1 MRSAASWRSLRDF
14 QTPGRSPVQA
24 LNAMIA
30 TPHPLASAAGL
41 EALQSGGNAV
51 DAAVTAVAVLA
62 VVDLAQVGL
71 GGDAFALFSPKGGS
85 KIIALD
91 GAGAAPAAATAFWYR
106 DRGHSVMPNSGAHS
120 VIVPGAVKTWAR
132 LAADHGTRSFAE
144 LLQPAIKIAEQGF
157 PVTARVAMDWRAS
170 ADRLAQDEATASV
183 FLPGGRP
190 PLAGEIF
197 RNPGLA
203 KSLRSIAAGGP
214 DALYEGWIAE
224 DLVATLRKRGG
235 LHAAEDFAG
244 YRCRYVDPIQGDYRG
259 ATIVQCPPSG
269 QGLTALII
277 LKILAEFNAPT
288 GEPIDAAR
296 FHLLSEASKLAYAE
310 RDAWI
315 GDPLHSDIPVE
326 RLLSDAHI
334 QALAARI
341 DPENALSPPAPPLAG
356 DTVYVS
362 VVDRDRN
369 VVSLI
374 SSIFRDFGSGVT
386 GEKSG
391 ILLHSRGSG
400 FVLQDGHPNCLAPG
414 KRPLHTIMPGM
425 ALDRGRPMLSFGV
438 VGGHFQ
444 PAGQA
449 LLLTGMLD
457 YGLDPQ
463 SAIDLP
469 RAFATEGVV
478 KVERGIPDFV
488 RTDLARRGHKLVESP
503 TPLGGAQAI
512 HIDWTSGVLTG
523 ASDGRLDG
531 CALGL

>member
-1 MRSAASWRSLRDF
+1 MRSATSWRSLRDF

-41 EALQSGGNAV
+41 AALQNGGNAV

-71 GGDAFALFSPKGGS
+71 GGDAFALFAPKGGPR
-85 KIIALD
+85 IVALD
-91 GAGAAPAAATAFWYR
+91 GAGVAPTAATASWYR
-106 DRGHSVMPNSGAHS
+106 ERGHRAMPNAGAHA
-120 VIVPGAVKTWAR
+120 VTVPGAVRTWAK
-132 LAADHGTRSFAE
+132 LAADHGTRSLSD
-144 LLQPAIKIAEQGF
+144 LLQPAIHIAEQGF
-157 PVTARVAMDWRAS
+157 PVSARSAMDWRAS
-170 ADRLAQDEATASV
+170 ADRLAEDETTASV

-190 PLAGEIF
+190 PVAGEIF

-203 KSLRSIAAGGP
+203 QSLRAIAAFGP
-214 DALYEGWIAE
+214 DVLYEGWIAE

-235 LHAAEDFAG
+235 LHAAEDFAN
-244 YRCRYVDPIQGDYRG
+244 YRCRYVDPIQADYRG

-277 LKILAEFNAPT
+277 LKILAELGAAP
-288 GEPIDAAR
+288 EDPIGAAR

-315 GDPLHSDIPVE
+315 GDPLSSDVPVD
-326 RLLSDAHI
+326 RLVSKAHI
-334 QALAARI
+334 RELASRIDAEKAALAPTQRK
-341 DPENALSPPAPPLAG
+341 AG
-356 DTVYVS
+356 DTVHVS

-369 VVSLI
+369 VVSFI
-374 SSIFRDFGSGVT
+374 SSIFRDFGSAVT

-391 ILLHSRGSG
+391 ILLHSRASG
-400 FVLQDGHPNCLAPG
+400 FVLNEGHPNCLAPG

-425 ALDRGRPMLSFGV
+425 ALCEGRPVLSFGV

-449 LLLTGMLD
+449 LVLTGMLD

-478 KVERGIPDFV
+478 KVERGIPEPV
-488 RTDLARRGHKLVESP
+488 RAELARRGHIVIESP
-503 TPLGGAQAI
+503 TPLGGAQAV
-512 HIDWTSGVLTG
+512 HIDWESGVLTG